1 MRSCQLS
8 LGTTISI
15 TSHAVVWRGIVYSV
29 LMILAK
35 FAVGGWMLLWPRVE
49 GRKGAASSR
58 RRKVALDWILALR
71 TIAGSRRFRHGAE
84 DSNIRDEEHDGAR
97 LSNAAKETIFQDN
110 GLGTEAPEVVISA
123 KSADAP
129 NTPPAPPQS
138 NRQNQANDEC
148 PSNSNVILSST
159 SDLPP
164 ARSAALLGLAMVA
177 RGEIALIVAQ
187 LARGLL
193 VNGVD
198 EEPFAVVIWE
208 ILVSTLGGALGVGM
222 LLRSWA
228 KI

>member
-1 MRSCQLS
+1 LS
-8 LGTTISI
+8 
-15 TSHAVVWRGIVYSV
+15 
-29 LMILAK
+29 
-35 FAVGGWMLLWPRVE
+35 
-49 GRKGAASSR
+49 
-58 RRKVALDWILALR
+58 LR
-71 TIAGSRRFRHGAE
+71 TIPGGGRFRHGGEA
-84 DSNIRDEEHDGAR
+84 SNVRDEEHDGAR
-97 LSNAAKETIFQDN
+97 SSNAAKQTIFQED
-110 GLGTEAPEVVISA
+110 GLGTKASEVVIGA
-123 KSADAP
+123 KVAGNISD
-129 NTPPAPPQS
+129 TPPAPPQS
-138 NRQNQANDEC
+138 SGQNQANDEC

-159 SDLPP
+159 NDLPP

-198 EEPFAVVIWE
+198 EEPFAVVIWG